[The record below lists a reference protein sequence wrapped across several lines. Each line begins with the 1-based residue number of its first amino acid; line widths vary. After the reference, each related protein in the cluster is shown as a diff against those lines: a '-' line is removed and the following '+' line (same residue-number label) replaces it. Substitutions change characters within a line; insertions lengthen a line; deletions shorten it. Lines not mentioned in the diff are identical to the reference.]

1 MGDRFRKL
9 YIALAIITG
18 VVGLIFLGVI
28 SSALISLDKEKALSA
43 DAKDAMY
50 RTAVLTNTESALPFW
65 EREVQM
71 GHFSVSDFVENQFT
85 SHDYLLSE
93 KSDADFAADLA
104 CVAYNDA
111 FSTEKI
117 DPLLENGS
125 RRYAVEKILSDV
137 DPAYAPLSGFSDKKG
152 TSCGGVQ
159 ILSPLQNEEG
169 YAFGI
174 RRIDGTMSVDGKE
187 MRADFFVDRSL
198 RPGEIHVP
206 SVSGQVKFTM
216 EWDTFGEIPGE
227 HDIVILL
234 RTSDGRGQVLT
245 GGRVMIP
252 AFTELENDSVVPSRI
267 EAGTQESWYRLD
279 ARERNAYVNLLEAS
293 SDVSASIYDRY
304 GNLIGMNDLLNVDYE
319 VLRALRQDDEVLMPD
334 EGSETA
340 PNAFFVRIRRS
351 GNSAPSVAEIDY
363 TLVQSKEVA
372 LSEETGY
379 MAVLSDVGPVPT
391 PRPSA
396 SVTDEEKDTP
406 VTCRNEA
413 GKDVEFTKASLTFL
427 PLNGYLTELAFTGQ
441 DGKDIAIYPEFDMKT
456 FDYGIVGDSLSEVG
470 IRFTSVEGYSA
481 KVQISNSGAMV
492 PNFDGEKVEVQDGE
506 NNLEVTVTSADGATR
521 TYRLYLLKGQDSE
534 GFRKNTLSQFP
545 ESYADGLWLLHSL
558 HPKYQFEAFRTNMD
572 FTEVLNNEDK
582 GSRSLA
588 SSTYNPDWVKPGSPV
603 YDGKSWK
610 AARRE
615 VVAYFMDPRNFLTPT
630 GVFQFEKL
638 SFDERV
644 HTLEGISAVTKNS
657 FLDSDDPNYNEILL
671 EAGKKAN
678 VSPYFL
684 TSRIIQEM
692 GRDGES
698 KLAHGTLPGYEGYFN
713 FYNIGST
720 PDPSVKDGALIN
732 GAKYAKYG
740 SKPEEKK
747 ITKDEE
753 ALLLPW
759 DSPEKAIC
767 GGAMWIAKSYIEIG
781 QDTLYFQKFDLIDNK
796 DGLYEHQYAQNIS
809 MASNESVRYYTA
821 YASQDMLDSSFVFV
835 IPVYESMPEEYGK
848 AP

>member
-9 YIALAIITG
+9 YIALAVIAG

-28 SSALISLDKEKALSA
+28 SSALISLDKEKSLSA

-50 RTAVLTNTESALPFW
+50 RTAVLTNSESALPYW

-71 GHFSVSDFVENQFT
+71 GHFSVGDYVENQFT
-85 SHDYLLSE
+85 SHDYLLAE

-111 FSTEKI
+111 FSTDKI

-137 DPAYAPLSGFSDKKG
+137 DQSYAPLSGFSDQKG

-174 RRIDGTMSVDGKE
+174 RRIDGTMKVDGRD

-206 SVSGQVKFTM
+206 QVSGQVKFTM

-245 GGRVMIP
+245 GGRVKIP

-279 ARERNAYVNLLEAS
+279 AKERNAYVNLLEAT

-304 GNLIGMNDLLNVDYE
+304 GNLIGMNDLHNADYE
-319 VLRALRQDDEVLMPD
+319 VLRALRQDDEVLMSD
-334 EGSETA
+334 ENSETA
-340 PNAFFVRIRRS
+340 PNAFFVRVRRS
-351 GNSAPSVAEIDY
+351 ETAAPSVAEIDY

-372 LSEETGY
+372 LTEETGY
-379 MAVLSDVGPVPT
+379 MAVLTDVGPVPT

-413 GKDVEFTKASLTFL
+413 GKDVEYTKASLTFL

-441 DGKDIAIYPEFDMKT
+441 DGKDLAIYPEFDMKT

-470 IRFTSVEGYSA
+470 IRYTSIEGYSA
-481 KVQISNSGAMV
+481 KVEISNSSALM
-492 PNFDGEKVEVQDGE
+492 PSFDAEKVEIQEGE
-506 NNLEVTVTSADGATR
+506 NNLEVTVTSIDGATR

-545 ESYADGLWLLHSL
+545 QSYADGLWLIHSL
-558 HPKYQFEAFRTNMD
+558 HPKYQFEAFQTNLD
-572 FTEVLNNEDK
+572 FTEVLDNEDK

-698 KLAHGTLPGYEGYFN
+698 KLAHGTLSGYEGYYN

-767 GGAMWIAKSYIEIG
+767 GGAMWIARSYIEIG

-809 MASNESVRYYTA
+809 MASNEAIRYYTA
-821 YASQDMLDSSFVFV
+821 YASQDMLDSAFVFV